1 MILSFVV
8 CCLSS
13 VVCLSF
19 VVCQTHP
26 LLYCYRF
33 HHSVSHSLPA
43 SYCFHSPVFHH
54 SLFLFYSI
62 PLFIFILPSNLSL
75 FTCGCH
81 TVWHASLSIPW
92 HTDVTSWVFRAM
104 YTLLM
109 LVCRVLSMYASL
121 LMWVCRVRYI
131 CPVTHWL
138 CINHFFHCYCD
149 THCPVTQSP
158 LHTVT
163 KPRPC
168 PSYLLFQRHYLFSL
182 HYHSWV
188 TSWDPKHNLLLH
200 TPAYPFHTQSRRHS
214 VMNWCGICPIR

>member
-1 MILSFVV
+1 MISMI
-8 CCLSS
+8 
-13 VVCLSF
+13 
-19 VVCQTHP
+19 
-26 LLYCYRF
+26 
-33 HHSVSHSLPA
+33 
-43 SYCFHSPVFHH
+43 
-54 SLFLFYSI
+54 SI
-62 PLFIFILPSNLSL
+62 PFPYLSL
-75 FTCGCH
+75 FYPPIYLCSRVVVTQCDTPVSRSPVTLMWPHGSSGLCIPYLCWSAEYIACMLTWICGCH
-81 TVWHASLSIPW
+81 TVWQASLSVPC